1 VRAHSAAG
9 WSGWTGFQ
17 SVTVPNPTPEV
28 YNVHKGPGYIPPNG
42 SGPCAPSSCPRV
54 NFDVRNFPS
63 GGGGWTVGVFK
74 SNGAE
79 LYTSSVQFFPSADG
93 TGTTGTYGNTSNWRS
108 TGIVVAD
115 GNGPLYVRLCRSG
128 TCYRSGDVGW

>member
-1 VRAHSAAG
+1 M
-9 WSGWTGFQ
+9 
-17 SVTVPNPTPEV
+17 
-28 YNVHKGPGYIPPNG
+28 HKGPGYIPPNG
-42 SGPCAPSSCPRV
+42 SGSCASSPCPRV

-74 SNGAE
+74 SNGSE

-93 TGTTGTYGNTSNWRS
+93 SGTTGEYGNTANWRS